1 MGERRRSALRETV
14 ETIAVALVLTIL
26 IRHFVAESFVVRGSS
41 MEPTLHDGERLLVS
55 KFIYRFRPP
64 RSGEIIV
71 FRSPV
76 RERDDLIKRVIA
88 VPGDHVA
95 LVDGQVVR
103 NGQPLDEP
111 YIMSQAG
118 GNLPDRVV
126 PEGHVFVLGDNRPNS
141 EDSRYFGFVPVDR
154 IKGKAFLVWWPVAYA
169 GLLP

>member
-1 MGERRRSALRETV
+1 MGERRRSAIRETV
-14 ETIAVALVLTIL
+14 ETVAVALVLTLL
-26 IRHFVAESFVVRGSS
+26 IRHFVVESFVVRGSS

-55 KFIYRFRPP
+55 KFIYRFRLP
-64 RSGEIIV
+64 RAGEIII

-95 LVDGQVVR
+95 LVDGQVIR
-103 NGQPLDEP
+103 NGQPLEEP
-111 YIMSQAG
+111 YISSPAG

-141 EDSRYFGFVPVDR
+141 EDSRYFGFVSLDR
-154 IKGKAFLVWWPVAYA
+154 LKGKAFLVWWPVAYA